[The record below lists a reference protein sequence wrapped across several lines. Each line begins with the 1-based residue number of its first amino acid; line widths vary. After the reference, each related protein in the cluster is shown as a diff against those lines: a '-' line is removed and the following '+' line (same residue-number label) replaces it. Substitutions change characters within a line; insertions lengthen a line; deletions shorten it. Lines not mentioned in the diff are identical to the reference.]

1 MCIDIENDDVFLSIL
16 VESLHAKLENCA
28 LALTWLVTSK
38 HFRVERIIF
47 VLFPE
52 GLSSHL
58 CFFAISFLPIVSALR
73 RKKQP
78 MLTCKHFITL
88 SPQLRASSSKSCSC
102 SVCLQPSAHLNWVIE
117 QPSRRSTEEAAEK
130 TSTES

>member
-1 MCIDIENDDVFLSIL
+1 MTKKTLNMLKED
-16 VESLHAKLENCA
+16 K
-28 LALTWLVTSK
+28 
-38 HFRVERIIF
+38 
-47 VLFPE
+47 
-52 GLSSHL
+52 
-58 CFFAISFLPIVSALR
+58 SALNTKDNFFYTR
-73 RKKQP
+73 SIKKKQP